1 MKKLPELLAPV
12 GSPEALSAAI
22 EAGADAVYLGAH
34 ALNARIGAVN
44 FDMDGLAAAIN
55 RCHRFGVRAYVTLN
69 TLILDREC
77 EELLATAA
85 DLFRMGVDAVIV
97 ADLGAIRLLRRHLPD
112 LEIHASTQA
121 SIHSTDG
128 AREMAK
134 LGVTRAVLA
143 RELSLPDICS
153 VTTHAPLETEIFLHG
168 ALCVSYSGQC
178 LFSSL
183 VGGRSGNR
191 GECAQPCR
199 LPYSGSYPLSLRDL
213 SLADHIPA
221 LIESGVSSLKIEG
234 RMKSAA
240 YVHGV
245 TSIYRRLLDEGRAAT
260 AAENAQLAALFS
272 RSGFTDAYL
281 RGRSCEPMTGVR
293 SDADKEKSRT
303 LPPPP
308 PLTRKIPLSG
318 TLSVKKDEPATLTLT
333 TPTGRTATVTGEI
346 PRAALTA
353 PLTADALASRIARL
367 GGTDYT
373 LTPADLSLTL
383 DGGLNLSPAAVNA
396 LRREA
401 VAVLDAPVC
410 RELPSEPVYRYAPAA
425 PCAEG
430 KEAPHAG
437 EADKKG
443 AHGEKRPLRTA
454 LCYSPAQADALR
466 KEGFFDRIY
475 LPLAVFDRGEALPDG
490 VYLPP
495 FVYDSERE
503 GVLALLDRA
512 AAAGIRY
519 ALCGG
524 IGMLAP
530 LRERGFSVMGDFRLN
545 ITNRESAAAIREMG
559 LCEYILSPELSLR
572 RIRDI
577 GGGAIVYGRIPLMLT
592 ARCFTKE
599 NFGCAQCGHAALTDR
614 RGVRFPLL
622 REYPHRT
629 LICNSR
635 PTYMGDRRDLLLAAG
650 ITHEHFLFTDE
661 TQKAAVEALF
671 RYREGLAP
679 LGDCRRIS
687 KD

>member
-1 MKKLPELLAPV
+1 MKKPPELLAPV

-34 ALNARIGAVN
+34 RMNARMGATN
-44 FDMDGLAAAIN
+44 FDLEGIADAVS
-55 RCHRFGVRAYVTLN
+55 RCHRFGMRCYVTLN
-69 TLILDREC
+69 TLLFDREC
-77 EELLATAA
+77 GELLSTAA
-85 DLFRMGVDAVIV
+85 ALCRIGVDAVIV
-97 ADLGAIRLLRRHLPD
+97 ADLGAIRLLRRHLPE

-121 SIHSTDG
+121 SIHSSDG
-128 AREMAK
+128 AREMAR

-143 RELSLPDICS
+143 RELSLADICS
-153 VTTHAPLETEIFLHG
+153 VTTHAPLQTEIFLHG

-199 LPYSGSYPLSLRDL
+199 LPYNGGYPLSLRDL

-221 LIESGVSSLKIEG
+221 LVGSGVSSLKIEG

-240 YVHGV
+240 YVYGV
-245 TSIYRRLLDEGRAAT
+245 TAIYRRLLDECRPAT
-260 AAENAQLAALFS
+260 PSENAHLSALFS

-281 RGRSCEPMTGVR
+281 RGRPGEPMTGTR
-293 SDADKEKSRT
+293 SDADKERSRA

-308 PLTRKIPLSG
+308 PPTRKIPLTG
-318 TLSVKKDEPATLTLT
+318 TLSVRAGEPAILSFT

-353 PLTADALASRIARL
+353 PLTKDALAARIAKL

-373 LTPADLSLTL
+373 LTSDDLTVTL

-401 VAVLDAPVC
+401 IAALDAPVC
-410 RELPSEPVYRYAPAA
+410 RETEKDPVYRFAPAL
-425 PCAEG
+425 PLLEE
-430 KEAPHAG
+430 KEVHAHK
-437 EADKKG
+437 E
-443 AHGEKRPLRTA
+443 RTPLRTA
-454 LCYSPAQADALR
+454 LCYFPAQADALR
-466 KEGFFDRIY
+466 GEGFFDRIY
-475 LPLAVFDRGEALPDG
+475 LPLALFDRAERLPDG
-490 VYLPP
+490 VYVPP
-495 FVYDSERE
+495 FIYDSERE
-503 GVLALLDRA
+503 GVLSMLDRA

-524 IGMLAP
+524 IGMLTP
-530 LRERGFSVMGDFRLN
+530 LCERGFSVMGDFRLN
-545 ITNRESAAAIREMG
+545 VTNRESAAAIREMG
-559 LCEYILSPELSLR
+559 VSEYILSPELSLR

-599 NFGCAQCGHAALTDR
+599 SFGCAQCGSSTLTDR
-614 RGVRFPLL
+614 RGARFPLL

-629 LICNSR
+629 LICNSLA
-635 PTYMGDRRDLLLAAG
+635 TYMGDRRALLSEAGLA
-650 ITHEHFLFTDE
+650 IEHLLFTAE
-661 TQKAAVEALF
+661 SPKEACEILA
-671 RYREGLAP
+671 RYRNELP
-679 LGDCRRIS
+679 LSAECRRIP

>member
-12 GSPEALSAAI
+12 GSPEALSSAI
-22 EAGADAVYLGAH
+22 EAGADAVYLGAQTM
-34 ALNARIGAVN
+34 NARIGAVN
-44 FDMDGLAAAIN
+44 FDTDGIGEAIS
-55 RCHRFGVRAYVTLN
+55 RAHRFGVRCYITLN
-69 TLILDREC
+69 TLLFDREC
-77 EELLATAA
+77 EKLLDTAA
-85 DLFRMGVDAVIV
+85 ALYRMGADAVIV
-97 ADLGAIRLLRRHLPD
+97 ADLGAIRLLRRHLPA
-112 LEIHASTQA
+112 LQIHASTQA

-134 LGVTRAVLA
+134 LGVTRVVLA
-143 RELSLPDICS
+143 RELSLTDICS
-153 VTTHAPLETEIFLHG
+153 VTTHAPLQTEIFLHG

-199 LPYSGSYPLSLRDL
+199 LPYSGGYPLSLRDL

-240 YVHGV
+240 YVYGV

-260 AAENAQLAALFS
+260 AAEQAHLSALFS

-281 RGRSCEPMTGVR
+281 RGRPSEPMTGVR
-293 SDADKEKSRT
+293 SDADKEKSRA

-308 PLTRKIPLSG
+308 PPSRKIPLTG
-318 TLSVKKDEPATLTLT
+318 MLSVKADEPAALTLT

-353 PLTADALASRIARL
+353 PLTKDTLAARIAKL

-373 LTPADLSLTL
+373 LAPADLSITL
-383 DGGLNLSPAAVNA
+383 DESLNLSPAAINS

-401 VAVLDAPVC
+401 ISALEAPVC
-410 RELPSEPVYRYAPAA
+410 RELPTAPVYRYAPAA
-425 PCAEG
+425 PLSDER
-430 KEAPHAG
+430 E
-437 EADKKG
+437 
-443 AHGEKRPLRTA
+443 AHGEQRPLRTA
-454 LCYSPAQADALR
+454 LCYTPAQADALR
-466 KEGFFDRIY
+466 EEGYFDRIY
-475 LPLAVFDRGEALPDG
+475 LPLPLFDRGRHLPDG

-495 FVYDSERE
+495 FVYDSERA

-512 AAAGIRY
+512 AAAGIGY

-530 LRERGFSVMGDFRLN
+530 LRERGFSVTGDFRLN

-559 LCEYILSPELSLR
+559 LSEYILSPELSLR

-577 GGGAIVYGRIPLMLT
+577 GGGAIVYGCIPLMLT

-599 NFGCAQCGHAALTDR
+599 NFGCAQCGHTALTDR
-614 RGVRFPLL
+614 RGARFPLL

-635 PTYMGDRRDLLLAAG
+635 PTYMGDRRTALAEARVE
-650 ITHEHFLFTDE
+650 IMHFLFTTE
-661 TQKAAVEALF
+661 SGEEAVQAVR
-671 RYREGLAP
+671 RYRDGLP
-679 LGDCRRIS
+679 FVGDCRRIP